1 MFFDLNNTSFDT
13 NVFNNAN
20 AGKVENVK
28 LSVERREPGTN
39 QPHVKLVFQEANG
52 SKVNSGIFINDKD
65 HTMTEEAYNTY
76 LKNRVIRRIYEATK
90 AVVPE
95 NYVFPPTNNL
105 TETIDVL
112 IDTINQFAPENPVN
126 VYVTYGTKERPSKY
140 LSPRFFNF
148 IERAG
153 TTEAK
158 SRLVPAG
165 GDNIHKFVESTSDEE
180 VMNGMNL
187 GTNVF
192 TSPNSAGDGVAF

>member
-13 NVFNNAN
+13 IVFNNAN

-39 QPHVKLVFQEANG
+39 KPHVQLVFQEANG

-65 HTMTEEAYNTY
+65 ATMSEEDYNTY
-76 LKNRVIRRIYEATK
+76 LKNRVVRRIYEAAK
-90 AVVPE
+90 AVIPE

-105 TETIDVL
+105 TETVDVL

-126 VYVTYGTKERPSKY
+126 VYVTYGTKERPSKW

-148 IERAG
+148 IEKAG
-153 TTEAK
+153 TPEAK
-158 SRLVPAG
+158 SKLVPAG
-165 GDNIHKFVESTSDEE
+165 GDNIHKFIESTSNEE
-180 VMNGMNL
+180 VMSGMNL

-192 TSPNSAGDGVAF
+192 TSPNSAGDGLAF